1 MSIIIGKE
9 KIRTIFMGTPEFS
22 LPYLQA
28 LIDNQNFE
36 VVAVYTQADKGVGR
50 KQLLRAPAV
59 KTLALANN
67 IEVIQPEK
75 IRLEADNIKILQPDI
90 IVVVAYGKIIPEEI
104 LAIPRYGCINVH
116 ASLLPKYRGA
126 SCLNAPILKGDE
138 KSGITIMKMEAGLD
152 TGPII
157 KQFEITLDEK
167 EGLESLHDKLSILG
181 AENLIPSLNSWIKGE
196 IKEKDQNEDEASYVK
211 IIKKEDGKLELQKNA
226 LELERKI
233 RAFNPWPGSY
243 VFLENEPLKIIEAG
257 VLIKEDNKHK
267 TGELVKENTTLLLK
281 CGQNYLDILRL
292 QLPGKK
298 ILSAKEFLNGR
309 ADVIGKILK

>member
-1 MSIIIGKE
+1 MSIIRKKE

-28 LIDNQNFE
+28 LIDSQDFE
-36 VVAVYTQADKGVGR
+36 VVAVYTQADKAVGR
-50 KQLLRAPAV
+50 KQLLKAPAI

-67 IEVIQPEK
+67 IKVIQPEK
-75 IRLEADNIKILQPDI
+75 IKLETDNIKTLNPDI
-90 IVVVAYGKIIPEEI
+90 VVVVAYGKIIPEEI
-104 LAIPRYGCINVH
+104 LAIPRHGCINVH

-126 SCLNAPILKGDE
+126 SCLNAPILEGDE

-157 KQFEITLDEK
+157 KQFEIKLDKK
-167 EGLESLHDKLSILG
+167 EQLESLHDKLSILG
-181 AENLIPSLNSWIKGE
+181 AENLTPTLKSWIKGK
-196 IKEKDQNEDEASYVK
+196 IKEEVQDESKASYVK
-211 IIKKEDGKLELQKNA
+211 IIKKEEGKLNLEKDA

-243 VFLENEPLKIIEAG
+243 VFLGDEMLKIIEAE
-257 VLIKEDNKHK
+257 VLTKKGSKHK
-267 TGELVKENTTLLLK
+267 TGELVKEDGKLLLK

-298 ILSAKEFLNGR
+298 ILSSKEFLNGR
-309 ADVIGKILK
+309 ADVIGRILK